1 MVGLRMTL
9 FQNLGIGFNM
19 IKTLVIGG
27 NGYIGKHLLPMLLAS
42 GRAVT
47 VLGRNAKKTADLP
60 QDINYIKGDFG
71 NLSQMATLLDA
82 NDEIIHLAYATVP
95 NTSYESPLGDLLEN
109 LPATVQLFYE
119 IAKRN
124 KKLLLVSSGGTV
136 YGEVDDVPIKET
148 QPTKPISPYGLTK
161 LTIENYA
168 RLYSVTKG
176 LDYIVVRPANAYG
189 VGQLPYRGQGF
200 ISTAIASIMDNKSV
214 VVFGE
219 KGTVRDYIYVSD
231 IARGIFAALA
241 KGHSGETYNI
251 GSGIGMTNHDLLLR
265 VKPMLEED
273 GYEVMIQYLPERVFD
288 VRRNILA
295 SSKLTSHTGWKPA
308 ISLDDG
314 LLETYKWL
322 KVLNG
327 QK

>member
-1 MVGLRMTL
+1 MVDLQMTL
-9 FQNLGIGFNM
+9 FQNIGIGFNM

-27 NGYIGKHLLPMLLAS
+27 NGYIGRHLLPMLLAS

-47 VLGRNAKKTADLP
+47 VLSRNAKKTADLP

-109 LPATVQLFYE
+109 LPATVQLFSE

-136 YGEVDDVPIKET
+136 YGEVDNVPIKET

-176 LDYIVVRPANAYG
+176 LDYIVIRPANAYG
-189 VGQLPYRGQGF
+189 VGQLPYKGQGF
-200 ISTAIASIMDNKSV
+200 ISTAIASIMDNKNV

-251 GSGIGMTNHDLLLR
+251 GSGIGMTNLDLLLR
-265 VKPMLEED
+265 VKPILEED
-273 GYEVMIQYLPERVFD
+273 GYEVMIQHLPERVFD
-288 VRRNILA
+288 VRKNILD
-295 SSKLTSHTGWKPA
+295 SSKLTAHTGWKPA
-308 ISLDDG
+308 TSLDNG

-322 KVLNG
+322 KLIIT
-327 QK
+327 

>member
-1 MVGLRMTL
+1 MTL

-27 NGYIGKHLLPMLLAS
+27 NGYIGRHLLPMLLAS

-47 VLGRNAKKTADLP
+47 VLSRNAKKTADLP

-109 LPATVQLFYE
+109 LPATVQLFSE

-189 VGQLPYRGQGF
+189 VGQLPYKGQGF
-200 ISTAIASIMDNKSV
+200 ISTAIASIMDNKNV

-251 GSGIGMTNHDLLLR
+251 GSGIGMTNLDLLLR
-265 VKPMLEED
+265 VKPILEED
-273 GYEVMIQYLPERVFD
+273 GYEVMIQHLPERVFD
-288 VRRNILA
+288 VQKNILD
-295 SSKLTSHTGWKPA
+295 SSKLTAHTGWKPA
-308 ISLDDG
+308 TSLDDG

-322 KVLNG
+322 KALNG
-327 QK
+327 

>member
-1 MVGLRMTL
+1 
-9 FQNLGIGFNM
+9 
-19 IKTLVIGG
+19 
-27 NGYIGKHLLPMLLAS
+27 
-42 GRAVT
+42 
-47 VLGRNAKKTADLP
+47 
-60 QDINYIKGDFG
+60 
-71 NLSQMATLLDA
+71 MATLLDA

-109 LPATVQLFYE
+109 LPATVQLFSE

-136 YGEVDDVPIKET
+136 YGEVDNVPIKET

-176 LDYIVVRPANAYG
+176 LDYIVIRPANAYG
-189 VGQLPYRGQGF
+189 VGQLPYKGQGF
-200 ISTAIASIMDNKSV
+200 ISTAIASIMDNKNV

-251 GSGIGMTNHDLLLR
+251 GSGIGMTNLDLLLR
-265 VKPMLEED
+265 VKPILEED
-273 GYEVMIQYLPERVFD
+273 GYEVMIQHLPERVFD
-288 VRRNILA
+288 VRKNILD
-295 SSKLTSHTGWKPA
+295 SSKLTAHTGWKPA
-308 ISLDDG
+308 TSLDNG

-322 KVLNG
+322 KLIIT
-327 QK
+327 

>member
-1 MVGLRMTL
+1 MSK
-9 FQNLGIGFNM
+9 

-27 NGYIGKHLLPMLLAS
+27 NGYIGRHLLPMLIAS

-47 VLGRNAKKTADLP
+47 VLGRNANNTTDSP
-60 QDINYIKGDFG
+60 QNIKYIKGGFG
-71 NLSQMATLLDA
+71 DSSLIKVLLDCH
-82 NDEIIHLAYATVP
+82 DEVIHLAYATVP
-95 NTSYESPLGDLLEN
+95 NTSYENPLEDLLEN
-109 LPATVQLFYE
+109 LPATIQLFSE
-119 IAKRN
+119 IASRN
-124 KKLLLVSSGGTV
+124 IKLLLVSSGGTV
-136 YGEVDDVPIKET
+136 YGEADHLPIKET
-148 QPTKPISPYGLTK
+148 QQAKPISPYGLTK

-168 RLYSVTKG
+168 RFYSVKG

-200 ISTAIASIMDNKSV
+200 ISNAIASIMDNKSV

-251 GSGIGMTNHDLLLR
+251 GSGIGMTNLNLLLR
-265 VKPMLEED
+265 VKPILEED
-273 GYEVMIQYLPERVFD
+273 GYEVMIQHLPERVFD
-288 VRRNILA
+288 VRKNILD
-295 SSKLTSHTGWKPA
+295 SSKLTAHTGWKPA
-308 ISLDDG
+308 TSLDDG

>member
-1 MVGLRMTL
+1 MVDLQMTL

-27 NGYIGKHLLPMLLAS
+27 NGYIGRHLLPMLLAS

-47 VLGRNAKKTADLP
+47 VLSRNAKKTADLP
-60 QDINYIKGDFG
+60 QDINYIKSDFG

-109 LPATVQLFYE
+109 LPATVQLFSE

-124 KKLLLVSSGGTV
+124 KKLLLISSGGTV

-189 VGQLPYRGQGF
+189 VGQLPYKGQGF
-200 ISTAIASIMDNKSV
+200 ISTAIASIMDNKNV

-251 GSGIGMTNHDLLLR
+251 GSGIGMTNLDLLLR

-273 GYEVMIQYLPERVFD
+273 GYEVMIQHLPERVFD
-288 VRRNILA
+288 VQKNILD
-295 SSKLTSHTGWKPA
+295 SSKLTAHTGWKPA
-308 ISLDDG
+308 TSLDNG

-327 QK
+327 

>member
-1 MVGLRMTL
+1 MVDLQMTL

-27 NGYIGKHLLPMLLAS
+27 NGYIGRHLLPMLLAS
-42 GRAVT
+42 GRVVT
-47 VLGRNAKKTADLP
+47 VLSRNAKKTADLP

-82 NDEIIHLAYATVP
+82 NDEIIHLANATVP

-109 LPATVQLFYE
+109 LPATVQLLSE
-119 IAKRN
+119 ISKRN
-124 KKLLLVSSGGTV
+124 KKLLFVSSGGTV
-136 YGEVDDVPIKET
+136 YGEVDDLPIKET

-168 RLYSVTKG
+168 RIYSVTKG
-176 LDYIVVRPANAYG
+176 LDCIVVRPANADG
-189 VGQLPYRGQGF
+189 IGQLPYRGQGF
-200 ISTAIASIMDNKSV
+200 ISTAIASIMDNKNV

-231 IARGIFAALA
+231 MARGIFTALA

-251 GSGIGMTNHDLLLR
+251 GSGIGMTNLDLLLR

-273 GYEVMIQYLPERVFD
+273 GYQMMIQHLPERVFD
-288 VRRNILA
+288 VQNNILD
-295 SSKLTSHTGWKPA
+295 SSKLTAHTGWKPA
-308 ISLDDG
+308 TSLDDG

-322 KVLNG
+322 KALNG
-327 QK
+327 

>member
-1 MVGLRMTL
+1 M
-9 FQNLGIGFNM
+9 NK

-27 NGYIGKHLLPMLLAS
+27 NGYIGRHLLPMLIAS

-47 VLGRNAKKTADLP
+47 VLGRNANNTTDSP
-60 QDINYIKGDFG
+60 QNIKYIKGGFG
-71 NLSQMATLLDA
+71 DSSLIKTLLDCH
-82 NDEIIHLAYATVP
+82 DEVIHLAYATVP
-95 NTSYESPLGDLLEN
+95 NTSYENPLEDLLEN
-109 LPATVQLFYE
+109 LPATIQLFSE
-119 IAKRN
+119 IASRN
-124 KKLLLVSSGGTV
+124 IKLLLVSSGGTV
-136 YGEVDDVPIKET
+136 YGEADHLPIKET
-148 QPTKPISPYGLTK
+148 QLAKPISPYGLTK

-168 RLYSVTKG
+168 RFYSLKG

>member
-1 MVGLRMTL
+1 MVDLQMTL

-27 NGYIGKHLLPMLLAS
+27 NGYIGRHLLPMLLAS

-47 VLGRNAKKTADLP
+47 VLSRNAKKTADLP
-60 QDINYIKGDFG
+60 QDINYIKSDFG

-109 LPATVQLFYE
+109 LPATVQLFSE

-136 YGEVDDVPIKET
+136 YGEVDDLPIKET

-189 VGQLPYRGQGF
+189 IGQLPYRGQGF
-200 ISTAIASIMDNKSV
+200 ISTAIASIMDNKNV

-251 GSGIGMTNHDLLLR
+251 GSGIGMTNLNLLLR
-265 VKPMLEED
+265 VKPILEED
-273 GYEVMIQYLPERVFD
+273 GYEVMIQHLPERVFD
-288 VRRNILA
+288 VRKNILD
-295 SSKLTSHTGWKPA
+295 SSKLTAHTGWKPA
-308 ISLDDG
+308 TSLDDG